1 MFCTINFKG
10 NTTRKTN
17 KCTSQ
22 SEILKKVLL
31 YLIPPFFN
39 GHVVKGSTLLISVQ
53 AKSAANEKIGFGLP
67 SI

>member
-1 MFCTINFKG
+1 MYK
-10 NTTRKTN
+10 
-17 KCTSQ
+17 
-22 SEILKKVLL
+22 SERNLKKKVLL

-39 GHVVKGSTLLISVQ
+39 GHDVKGSTLLISVQ